1 MRRSGITLYRD
12 SSYAK
17 STLAVSVQ
25 LLLPH
30 GIKMVLYI
38 YRSQPVCPTFLAGR
52 YVAGELRWKSY
63 HIRPTYPLYIEMLML
78 RGVGRLRVVKLAL
91 SLLGITVFIDL
102 LLVISEP
109 PRTQNTPQL
118 FYFRRGAHLLRGRQR
133 WRCAKARARAKL
145 TVDHRDHVVS

>member
-1 MRRSGITLYRD
+1 
-12 SSYAK
+12 
-17 STLAVSVQ
+17 
-25 LLLPH
+25 
-30 GIKMVLYI
+30 MVLYI

-63 HIRPTYPLYIEMLML
+63 YIRPTYPLYIEMLML

-118 FYFRRGAHLLRGRQR
+118 LYFRRGAHRDVRVDSKRSADARLTLRPTRCCRGAPPRSRRLLPPDSQPGSAQYS
-133 WRCAKARARAKL
+133 CPGN
-145 TVDHRDHVVS
+145 

>member
-1 MRRSGITLYRD
+1 MPVSGTIPYRD
-12 SSYAK
+12 SSYVK

-52 YVAGELRWKSY
+52 YVAGESRWKSY

-91 SLLGITVFIDL
+91 SLSLASLCSSISSWLYQNRHEPKIRHSYFIFVEEHTGMYEWIASAALTLG
-102 LLVISEP
+102 S
-109 PRTQNTPQL
+109 R
-118 FYFRRGAHLLRGRQR
+118 
-133 WRCAKARARAKL
+133 
-145 TVDHRDHVVS
+145 